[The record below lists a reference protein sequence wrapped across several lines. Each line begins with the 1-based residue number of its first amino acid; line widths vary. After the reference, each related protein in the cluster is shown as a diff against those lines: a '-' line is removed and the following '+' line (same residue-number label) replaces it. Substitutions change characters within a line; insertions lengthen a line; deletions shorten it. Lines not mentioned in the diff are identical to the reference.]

1 MINLFEYPS
10 FYVIIFYR
18 LYLKERENIM
28 DPDGTWQILSLVV
41 LLCLSAFFSS
51 SETALMTLSKIRL
64 RQMVDSEVKGAALIN
79 KLLKNP
85 SKLLGGI
92 LVGNTLANVGASA
105 LATSLT
111 IHHLG
116 NNGVGIATATAIMT
130 TFVLIFGEIT
140 PKSLAAQNS
149 EKFALNVAR
158 PISLITFILNP
169 LISVLIYITNSII
182 KLLGGEVG
190 KQRPFIT
197 EEELK
202 TMVSVSHEE
211 GVLEGEEKQM
221 IYNVF
226 EFGDSQAKDV
236 MTPRTDM
243 IVANVTS
250 TYDELINIFK
260 QEQFSRIPIYQE
272 TIDNIIGV
280 LYLKDLI
287 FFEDEIEEF
296 TIEKHMR
303 MPYFTY
309 EFKSTVDLFAD
320 MRLKRVPIA
329 ILLDEYGGTA
339 GLVTIEDLVEEI
351 VGDIDDEYDD
361 DTNKIEVIKEDEFI
375 VDGDTRISMV
385 NDMIGLKIE
394 SEDFDTIGG
403 FVTGIHGR
411 LPKSGETINY
421 NDTKF
426 TILNIS
432 KNRIVKLK
440 IIT

>member
-1 MINLFEYPS
+1 
-10 FYVIIFYR
+10 
-18 LYLKERENIM
+18 M
-28 DPDGTWQILSLVV
+28 DPDGTWQIIALAI
-41 LLCLSAFFSS
+41 LLLFSAFFSA

-64 RQMVDSEVKGAALIN
+64 RHMVESEINGAERIN

-85 SKLLGGI
+85 SKLLGAI
-92 LVGNTLANVGASA
+92 LVGNNIANIGASA
-105 LATSLT
+105 LATSLAIDT
-111 IHHLG
+111 YNLG
-116 NNGVGIATATAIMT
+116 PSGVAIATAVMT
-130 TFVLIFGEIT
+130 VLVLIFGEIT

-149 EKFALNVAR
+149 EKIALKVAG
-158 PISLITFILNP
+158 PIRLITIILNP
-169 LISVLIYITNSII
+169 IIIVLIYITNGFI
-182 KLLGGEVG
+182 KILGGEIN
-190 KQRPFIT
+190 KQKPFIT

-243 IVANVTS
+243 IVANINS
-250 TYDELINIFK
+250 TYEELIKIFK

-287 FFEDEIEEF
+287 FFESEIEEF

-303 MPYFTY
+303 IPYFTY

-351 VGDIDDEYDD
+351 VGDLDDEYDD
-361 DTNKIEVIKEDEFI
+361 DTDQIEVVKEDEFI
-375 VDGDTRISMV
+375 VAGNTRINMV
-385 NDMIGLKIE
+385 NEMIGLNIE

-411 LPKSGETINY
+411 LPKTGETITY

-426 TILNIS
+426 IIQNTS
-432 KNRIVKLK
+432 RNRIVKLK

>member
-1 MINLFEYPS
+1 
-10 FYVIIFYR
+10 
-18 LYLKERENIM
+18 M
-28 DPDGTWQILSLVV
+28 DPDGTWQIASLVI
-41 LLCLSAFFSS
+41 LLGFSAFFSA
-51 SETALMTLSKIRL
+51 SETGLMTLSKIRL
-64 RQMVDSEVKGAALIN
+64 RHMVDSEIKGAN
-79 KLLKNP
+79 RVNNLLKNP

-92 LVGNTLANVGASA
+92 LIGNNIANIGASA
-105 LATSLT
+105 LATSLA
-111 IHHLG
+111 IKYWG
-116 NNGVGIATATAIMT
+116 DSGVGIATAVMT
-130 TFVLIFGEIT
+130 ILVLIFGEIT

-149 EKFALNVAR
+149 EKIALKVAR
-158 PISLITFILNP
+158 PLSIITFILNP
-169 LISVLIYITNSII
+169 IVVVLIYITNTFVKI
-182 KLLGGEVG
+182 LGGEPN
-190 KQRPFIT
+190 KQKPFIT

-202 TMVSVSHEE
+202 TLVSVSHEE

-250 TYDELINIFK
+250 TYEELIKIFK
-260 QEQFSRIPIYQE
+260 QEQFSRVPIYQDN
-272 TIDNIIGV
+272 IDNIIGV

-287 FFEDEIEEF
+287 FFENEIEEF

-303 MPYFTY
+303 IPYFTY

-361 DTNKIEVIKEDEFI
+361 DTDQIEVIKEDEFI
-375 VDGDTRISMV
+375 VAGNTRINMV
-385 NDMIGLKIE
+385 NEMIGLNIE

-411 LPKSGETINY
+411 LPKTGETIVY

-426 TILNIS
+426 IIQNTS

-440 IIT
+440 ITT

>member
-1 MINLFEYPS
+1 
-10 FYVIIFYR
+10 
-18 LYLKERENIM
+18 M
-28 DPDGTWQILSLVV
+28 DPDGTWQIIALVI
-41 LLCLSAFFSS
+41 LLGFSAFFSA
-51 SETALMTLSKIRL
+51 SETGLMTLSKIRL
-64 RQMVDSEVKGAALIN
+64 RHMVESEVKGAN
-79 KLLKNP
+79 RVNNLLKNP

-92 LVGNTLANVGASA
+92 LVGNNIANIGASA
-105 LATSLT
+105 LATSLAIKYWGDT
-111 IHHLG
+111 
-116 NNGVGIATATAIMT
+116 GVGIATAVMT
-130 TFVLIFGEIT
+130 ILVLIFGEIT
-140 PKSLAAQNS
+140 PKSIAAQNS
-149 EKFALNVAR
+149 EKIALKVAK
-158 PISLITFILNP
+158 PLHLITFILNP
-169 LISVLIYITNSII
+169 IVVVLIYITNGFV
-182 KLLGGEVG
+182 KALGGDVN
-190 KQRPFIT
+190 KQKPFIT

-243 IVANVTS
+243 IVANIDS
-250 TYDELINIFK
+250 TYEELIKIFK

-287 FFEDEIEEF
+287 FFESEIEEF

-303 MPYFTY
+303 IPYFTY

-361 DTNKIEVIKEDEFI
+361 DTDQIEVIKEDEFI
-375 VDGDTRISMV
+375 VAGNTRINMV
-385 NDMIGLKIE
+385 NEMIGLNIE

-411 LPKSGETINY
+411 LPKTGETIIY

-426 TILNIS
+426 IIQNTS

-440 IIT
+440 ITT

>member
-1 MINLFEYPS
+1 MINLFNYLS
-10 FYVIIFYR
+10 FYDIIFVCSI
-18 LYLKERENIM
+18 LKECENIM
-28 DPDGTWQILSLVV
+28 DPDGTWQIISLVI
-41 LLCLSAFFSS
+41 LLLFSAFFSA
-51 SETALMTLSKIRL
+51 SETSLMTLSKIRL
-64 RQMVDSEVKGAALIN
+64 RHMVDSEIKGADLIN
-79 KLLKNP
+79 KLLKTP
-85 SKLLGGI
+85 SKLLTGI
-92 LVGNTLANVGASA
+92 LVGNNVANIGASA
-105 LATSLT
+105 LGTSLA
-111 IHHLG
+111 IHYWG
-116 NNGVGIATATAIMT
+116 DSGVGIATAIMT
-130 TFVLIFGEIT
+130 ILVLIFAEIT

-149 EKFALNVAR
+149 EKVSLSLVR
-158 PISLITFILNP
+158 PLSIITFILSP
-169 LISVLIYITNSII
+169 ITMVLIYITNTII
-182 KLLGGEVG
+182 KIFGGEVG

-202 TMVSVSHEE
+202 TMVNVSHEE

-243 IVANVTS
+243 IVANANS
-250 TYDELINIFK
+250 TYEELIKIFRE
-260 QEQFSRIPIYQE
+260 EQFSRLPIYE
-272 TIDNIIGV
+272 DTVDNIIGV
-280 LYLKDLI
+280 LYIKDLI
-287 FFEDEIEEF
+287 FFEDGKEEF
-296 TIEKHMR
+296 SIEKHMR
-303 MPYFTY
+303 VPYFSY

-361 DTNKIEVIKEDEFI
+361 DTDKIEIIKEDEFI
-375 VDGDTRISMV
+375 VDGDTKISMV
-385 NDMIGLKIE
+385 NEMIGLNIE
-394 SEDFDTIGG
+394 SDDFDSIGG
-403 FVTGIHGR
+403 YVTGIHGR
-411 LPKSGETINY
+411 LPATGETINF

-426 TILNIS
+426 IILDTS

>member
-1 MINLFEYPS
+1 
-10 FYVIIFYR
+10 
-18 LYLKERENIM
+18 M
-28 DPDGTWQILSLVV
+28 DPDGSTLQIIALVI
-41 LLCLSAFFSS
+41 LLGFSAFFSA
-51 SETALMTLSKIRL
+51 SETGLMTLSKIRL
-64 RQMVDSEVKGAALIN
+64 RHMVDAEIKGADRVN

-92 LVGNTLANVGASA
+92 LVGNNVANIGASA
-105 LATSLT
+105 LATSLA
-111 IHHLG
+111 IKYWG
-116 NNGVGIATATAIMT
+116 DSGVGIATAVMT
-130 TFVLIFGEIT
+130 ILVLIFGEIT

-149 EKFALNVAR
+149 EKIALKIAK
-158 PISLITFILNP
+158 PLSIITFILNP
-169 LISVLIYITNSII
+169 IVVVLIYITNTFI
-182 KLLGGEVG
+182 KILGGEVG
-190 KQRPFIT
+190 KQKPFIT

-243 IVANVTS
+243 IVANVDS
-250 TYDELINIFK
+250 TYEELIKIFK
-260 QEQFSRIPIYQE
+260 EEQFSRLPIYQD

-287 FFEDEIEEF
+287 FFEDEIEKF

-303 MPYFTY
+303 IPYFTY

-351 VGDIDDEYDD
+351 VGDLDDEYDD
-361 DTNKIEVIKEDEFI
+361 DTDQIEVVKEDEFI
-375 VDGDTRISMV
+375 VAGNTRINMV
-385 NDMIGLKIE
+385 NEMIGLNIE

-411 LPKSGETINY
+411 LPKTGETIIY

-426 TILNIS
+426 IIQNTS

>member
-1 MINLFEYPS
+1 
-10 FYVIIFYR
+10 
-18 LYLKERENIM
+18 M
-28 DPDGTWQILSLVV
+28 DPDGTWQIISLVI
-41 LLCLSAFFSS
+41 LLGFSAFFSA

-64 RQMVDSEVKGAALIN
+64 RHMVDSEINGADKIN

-92 LVGNTLANVGASA
+92 LVGNNIANIGASA
-105 LATSLT
+105 LATSLA
-111 IHHLG
+111 IKYSG
-116 NNGVGIATATAIMT
+116 DYGVGLATATATAIMT
-130 TFVLIFGEIT
+130 ILVLIFAEIT

-149 EKFALNVAR
+149 EKFALKVAR
-158 PISLITFILNP
+158 PISLITFVLNP
-169 LISVLIYITNSII
+169 IVTVLIFITNTFI
-182 KLLGGEVG
+182 KILGGDIN

-250 TYDELINIFK
+250 TYEELIKIFRE
-260 QEQFSRIPIYQE
+260 EQFSRLPIYEE
-272 TIDNIIGV
+272 TVDNIIGV
-280 LYLKDLI
+280 LYIKDLI
-287 FFEDEIEEF
+287 FFEDGKEEF
-296 TIEKHMR
+296 KIEKHMR
-303 MPYFTY
+303 VPYFTY
-309 EFKSTVDLFAD
+309 EYKSTVDLFAD

-361 DTNKIEVIKEDEFI
+361 DTDKIQVIKEDEYI
-375 VDGDTRISMV
+375 VDGDTKISMV
-385 NDMIGLKIE
+385 NEMIGLNIE
-394 SEDFDTIGG
+394 SDDFDSIGG
-403 FVTGIHGR
+403 FVTGILGR
-411 LPKSGETINY
+411 LPKTGETINY

-426 TILNIS
+426 IIQNTS

>member
-1 MINLFEYPS
+1 
-10 FYVIIFYR
+10 
-18 LYLKERENIM
+18 M

-41 LLCLSAFFSS
+41 LLGLSAFFSS

-64 RQMVDSEVKGAALIN
+64 RHMVDSEIKGAALIN

-92 LVGNTLANVGASA
+92 LVGNTVANIGASA
-105 LATSLT
+105 LATSLA
-111 IHHLG
+111 IKYLG
-116 NNGVGIATATAIMT
+116 DSGVGIATVVMT
-130 TFVLIFGEIT
+130 FFVLIFAEIT

-169 LISVLIYITNSII
+169 LISVLIFITNSII
-182 KLLGGEVG
+182 KLLGGEIG

-202 TMVSVSHEE
+202 TMVNVSHEE

-250 TYDELINIFK
+250 TYEELITIFK

-375 VDGDTRISMV
+375 VDGDTKISMV
-385 NDMIGLKIE
+385 NEMIGLKIE

-411 LPKSGETINY
+411 LPKTGETIDY
-421 NDTKF
+421 NETKF
-426 TILNIS
+426 IIQNTS